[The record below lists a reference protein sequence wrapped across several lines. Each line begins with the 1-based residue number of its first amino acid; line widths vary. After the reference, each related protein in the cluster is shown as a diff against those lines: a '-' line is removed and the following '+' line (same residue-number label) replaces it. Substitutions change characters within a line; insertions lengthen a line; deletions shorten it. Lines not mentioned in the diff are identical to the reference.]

1 MHNHWQLQEA
11 KNKFSFVVKQ
21 ATEQGPQF
29 ITVHGKP
36 SAVLLS
42 VEEYQILT
50 KPDKK
55 LSEFL
60 MESPL
65 QYEEIELVRSKE
77 APREVDL

>member
-11 KNKFSFVVKQ
+11 KNKFSYVVKQ

-42 VEEYQILT
+42 LEEYQSLT
-50 KPDKK
+50 RPDKK

-65 QYEEIELVRSKE
+65 RYAEIELVRSKE

>member
-1 MHNHWQLQEA
+1 MNNHWQLQEA
-11 KNKFSFVVKQ
+11 KNKFSYVVKQ

-42 VEEYQILT
+42 VEEYQSIT
-50 KPDKK
+50 RPDNK

-65 QYEEIELVRSKE
+65 HYGEIEPARSME
-77 APREVDL
+77 TPREVDL

>member
-11 KNKFSFVVKQ
+11 KNKFSYVVKQ

-36 SAVLLS
+36 SAVILS
-42 VEEYQILT
+42 VEEYQSIIR
-50 KPDKK
+50 PEKK

-60 MESPL
+60 MESPF
-65 QYEEIELVRSKE
+65 QYGEIEPDRSKE

>member
-11 KNKFSFVVKQ
+11 KNKFSYIVKQ
-21 ATEQGPQF
+21 ASEQGPQF

-36 SAVLLS
+36 SAVLIS
-42 VEEYQILT
+42 IEEYQTLIRT
-50 KPDKK
+50 EKK

-65 QYEEIELVRSKE
+65 HYGEIELDRSKE